1 MKHVYVSIHLEYYS
15 ARKKN
20 IIYNNMSE
28 HIRFQDSR
36 SRIDTKRK
44 T

>member
-1 MKHVYVSIHLEYYS
+1 MCMYLYTWNTTQLE
-15 ARKKN
+15 KKN